1 MLHCCQ
7 RLVRLRALGLPL
19 FLLLTL
25 LIGACQE
32 RRNPGTKAAAGTVR
46 VTRAALLRQDSLRVD
61 SVART
66 GGQLPGAIL
75 PQQRI
80 VAFYGSATHKTMGV
94 LGQYP
99 KDEMLR
105 RLDRQVQAWQRA
117 DPATPI
123 RPALHMVAVIAQR
136 DAGPDGKYRELQPD
150 SVIRRIIRWGHAH
163 KCLVFL
169 DVQVGLSTLQAELPR
184 LAPYLQD
191 SIVHLGI
198 DPEFAMKS
206 GRRPGTEV
214 GEFDAADINY
224 ARQFL
229 ARLVSRHRLP
239 PKVLVVHRF
248 RQDMVT
254 NYQEIKLDPRV
265 QVVMHMDGWG
275 TPSIK
280 RSSYRRYIKAEPV
293 QYAGFKIFFKN
304 DLKMD
309 KSRLMTPQEVAAL
322 HPDPLYIQY
331 Q

>member
-1 MLHCCQ
+1 MSHCRQ
-7 RLVRLRALGLPL
+7 RLVRLRAPGLPL
-19 FLLLTL
+19 LLFLPLLLL
-25 LIGACQE
+25 GACQSRSDE
-32 RRNPGTKAAAGTVR
+32 SGAAATAR
-46 VTRAALLRQDSLRVD
+46 LPTRAEQLRQDSLLVD
-61 SVART
+61 SVTRV

-75 PQQRI
+75 PAQRI

-105 RLDRQVQAWQRA
+105 RLDAQVAAWRRA
-117 DPATPI
+117 DPQQPI

-136 DAGPDGKYRELQPD
+136 QAGPDGKYRELQPD

-163 KCLVFL
+163 RCLVFL
-169 DVQVGLSTLQAELPR
+169 DVQVGLSTLPAELPR

-198 DPEFAMKS
+198 DPEFSMKS

-214 GEFDAADINY
+214 GEFDASDINY

-229 ARLVSRHRLP
+229 ADLVTRHRLP

-254 NYQEIKLDPRV
+254 NYQNIRLDPRV
-265 QVVMHMDGWG
+265 QIVMHMDGWG
-275 TPSIK
+275 TPGIK
-280 RSSYRRYIKAEPV
+280 RSSYRKFIRAEPV
-293 QYAGFKIFFKN
+293 QYAGFKIFFKQ
-304 DLKMD
+304 DRKME
-309 KSRLMTPQEVAAL
+309 KSRLMTPREVAAL
-322 HPDPLYIQY
+322 RPDPLYIQY

>member
-1 MLHCCQ
+1 MPHCRQ
-7 RLVRLRALGLPL
+7 RLARLRVPGLPL
-19 FLLLTL
+19 FLLPL
-25 LIGACQE
+25 LSACQS
-32 RRNPGTKAAAGTVR
+32 RPDDKAAAAAATAR
-46 VTRAALLRQDSLRVD
+46 QPTRAELLRQDSLLVD
-61 SVART
+61 SVSRS

-75 PQQRI
+75 PEQRI

-105 RLDRQVQAWQRA
+105 RLDAQVAAWRRA
-117 DPATPI
+117 DPAQPI

-163 KCLVFL
+163 QCLVFL
-169 DVQVGLSTLQAELPR
+169 DVQVGLSTLPAELPR
-184 LAPYLQD
+184 LAPYLRD

-198 DPEFAMKS
+198 DPEFSMKN

-214 GEFDAADINY
+214 GEFDAQDINY

-229 ARLVSRHRLP
+229 AGLVTQHRLP

-254 NYQEIKLDPRV
+254 NYQQIKLDPRV
-265 QVVMHMDGWG
+265 QIVMHMDGWG
-275 TPSIK
+275 TPGIK
-280 RSSYRRYIKAEPV
+280 RSSYRKYIRAEPV
-293 QYAGFKIFFKN
+293 QYAGFKIFFKQ
-304 DLKMD
+304 DRKME

-322 HPDPLYIQY
+322 RPDPLYIQY